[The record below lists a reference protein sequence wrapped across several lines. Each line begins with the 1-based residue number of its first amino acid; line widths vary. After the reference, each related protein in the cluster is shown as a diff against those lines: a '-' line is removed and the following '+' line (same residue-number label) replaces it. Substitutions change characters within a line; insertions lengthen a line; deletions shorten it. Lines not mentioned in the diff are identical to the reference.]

1 MNPVSPRA
9 AGVAFDNQ
17 AAMPN
22 ERIAAV
28 QAPTLIFH
36 AEDDTL
42 QLFHNAEFAA
52 ATIPDARLV
61 SFERGGHLV
70 LAVEQATI
78 REAVQKHILKHA
90 RERCPRR
97 DAAAPQGCEGV
108 ALGAGTRGMLR
119 GFERR
124 SEGSVVWQAC
134 TARFAT
140 VQRASLTAPTVVPD

>member
-1 MNPVSPRA
+1 MNPVAPRA

-28 QAPTLIFH
+28 RAPTLILH
-36 AEDDTL
+36 AEDDAL

-70 LAVEQATI
+70 LAVEQAAI
-78 REAVQKHILKHA
+78 RGAVQRHILEHA
-90 RERCPRR
+90 GRQRPARTSGATATLAPCADSRHTSCSP
-97 DAAAPQGCEGV
+97 AAG
-108 ALGAGTRGMLR
+108 
-119 GFERR
+119 
-124 SEGSVVWQAC
+124 
-134 TARFAT
+134 
-140 VQRASLTAPTVVPD
+140 